1 MAEETLKQKTF
12 KGTLWSA
19 MESFSVQGV
28 QFLVMLVMAR
38 ILTPADYGIIGMLTI
53 FLAVSNTFIN
63 SGFSTALIR
72 KQDRT
77 ELDKSTVFYFN
88 IIVALFFYLAL
99 FFCAPLIARF
109 YNEPLLITVT
119 RVIGLTL
126 IIGAFGNVQ
135 RAHFAYRL
143 DFKTPA
149 KISFTCALVSS
160 VVGITMAYL
169 NYGVWAL
176 VWQSIVSQGLSVLL
190 VWYYIKW
197 KPMFAYSWKSFK
209 ELFGFGSKLLAS
221 ALLDTIYNN
230 IYQIVIGKIFKASD
244 LGYYTRAKG
253 FSDMASANVTGI
265 LQKVTFPI
273 LCQVQNEDERL
284 ANGYRKLLRVSAFII
299 FPLMIGMASIAYP
312 LVTTLITEKWI
323 FAAYLLVPICFA
335 GMWYPVHAINLN
347 LLQVKG
353 RSDLFL
359 RLEIIKKILGVGVLI
374 GTVPLG
380 LYWMCW
386 GGLVSSLIALVINT
400 HYTGKLINMGF
411 LKQMRDLLP
420 ILILSLAMGALV
432 WLTISVL
439 PFPDP
444 ALLAIGI
451 LEGILIYIMGA
462 KLFRFPEF
470 AEIGSLLKRNK
481 NA

>member
-1 MAEETLKQKTF
+1 MSESLKQKTF
-12 KGTLWSA
+12 KGTIWSA
-19 MESFSVQGV
+19 VESFSVQGV

-38 ILTPADYGIIGMLTI
+38 ILTPADYGIIGMLAI

-72 KQDRT
+72 KKDRT

-88 IIVALFFYLAL
+88 IVVALLFYTAL

-109 YNEPLLITVT
+109 YNEPILISVT
-119 RVIGLTL
+119 RVIGLNL
-126 IIGAFGNVQ
+126 VIGAFGNVQ

-160 VVGITMAYL
+160 VVGISMAYL
-169 NYGVWAL
+169 NFGVWAL
-176 VWQSIVSQGLSVLL
+176 VWQSIVSQGLSVIL
-190 VWYYIKW
+190 VWCFVKW
-197 KPMFAYSWKSFK
+197 KPLFAYSWKSFK

-221 ALLDTIYNN
+221 GLLDTLYSN
-230 IYQIVIGKIFKASD
+230 IYQIVIGKIYKATD
-244 LGYYTRAKG
+244 LGYYTRARG
-253 FSDMASANVTGI
+253 FSDMASSNITGI

-273 LCQVQNEDERL
+273 LCQVQDDDERL

-299 FPLMIGMASIAYP
+299 FPLMVGMASISYP
-312 LVTTLITEKWI
+312 LVITLITDKWI
-323 FAAYLLVPICFA
+323 YTAYLLVPICFA

-359 RLEIIKKILGVGVLI
+359 RLEIIKKLLGVSILT
-374 GTVPLG
+374 GTIPLG

-386 GGLVSSLIALVINT
+386 GSLLSSILCLIINT
-400 HYTGKLINMGF
+400 HYTGKLINLGF
-411 LKQMRDLLP
+411 LKQMRDLFP
-420 ILILSLAMGALV
+420 ILILSLGMGMAV
-432 WLTISVL
+432 WVTISIL
-439 PFPDP
+439 SFPQP
-444 ALLAIGI
+444 ALLTIGI
-451 LEGILIYIMGA
+451 LEGTTIYIIGA

-470 AEIGSLLKRNK
+470 TEIRSLLNGKK
-481 NA
+481 Q